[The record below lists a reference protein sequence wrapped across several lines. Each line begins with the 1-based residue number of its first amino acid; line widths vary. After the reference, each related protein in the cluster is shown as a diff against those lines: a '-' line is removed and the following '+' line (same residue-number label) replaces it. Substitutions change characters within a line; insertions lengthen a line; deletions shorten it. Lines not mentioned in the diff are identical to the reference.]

1 MPGSHLV
8 ARSPIQSLESRLGKG
23 PRRAARHAARAR
35 SWPLAYDA
43 IGEDSP
49 IPMIDRPSVRSRS
62 RRPLTLGGPGRLR
75 AALLWLSLAAAIGL
89 AACTAEPAP
98 SASQVVTPSAAPTA
112 SAIETGTPAPTLSAT
127 PEPPLSLPLPGAF
140 DPRQVSVSVAP
151 AVAADGGG
159 QITVTVTSAADSI
172 IDELVLR
179 WPTDLTQTLF
189 LAPSIPNPD
198 LGRDGG
204 GNLVVPWTKW
214 VIGPGEQGEPA
225 GTTSL
230 GYGPLEAG
238 ATLTIP
244 LYVTRNAP
252 GPTSFD
258 LQFLAGESI
267 LTLSDGQPAELRV
280 EVP

>member
-1 MPGSHLV
+1 MSVVPGV
-8 ARSPIQSLESRLGKG
+8 A
-23 PRRAARHAARAR
+23 
-35 SWPLAYDA
+35 
-43 IGEDSP
+43 
-49 IPMIDRPSVRSRS
+49 V
-62 RRPLTLGGPGRLR
+62 
-75 AALLWLSLAAAIGL
+75 
-89 AACTAEPAP
+89 
-98 SASQVVTPSAAPTA
+98 
-112 SAIETGTPAPTLSAT
+112 
-127 PEPPLSLPLPGAF
+127 
-140 DPRQVSVSVAP
+140 
-151 AVAADGGG
+151 DGGG
-159 QITVTVTSAADSI
+159 VITVTVTSAADSMVE
-172 IDELVLR
+172 ELVLR
-179 WPTDLTQTLF
+179 WPTDLLQALF
-189 LAPSIPNPD
+189 LAPSIPDPD
-198 LGRDGG
+198 LVREGG

-244 LYVTRNAP
+244 LYVTRLAP